1 MNYDDRWTVANL
13 LFIQCPFYRVPW
25 YGRCYGKW
33 LVQVIIV
40 DQVEVAWEAIRSNT
54 ANITKAEGPTCDR
67 RKAQR

>member
-1 MNYDDRWTVANL
+1 
-13 LFIQCPFYRVPW
+13 
-25 YGRCYGKW
+25 
-33 LVQVIIV
+33 VQVIIV